1 MKRYSS
7 YVNKTLHVREP
18 AMNGMKRDKT
28 KEELDTPCLLID
40 LDILERNIKQMANSV
55 QTNLRPHI
63 KTHKC
68 PILAKKQLEAGAIG
82 ITCAKIGEAEI
93 MVKAGINDILI
104 ANQIVGKRKIARLL
118 DLASETFVRVIVDN
132 PTNVKELAT
141 AAKAR
146 QMELHILVELD
157 VGQHRCGVQPG
168 EPTLELARKVVES
181 SGLVFDGLEFYE
193 GHVSKISDPDER
205 KCETERNLELAI
217 QMKELIEKS
226 GIPVE
231 IVSSGGTCT
240 YAITGRY
247 PGITEIRPGSYI
259 FMDTKYHRIMPD
271 FDYALIILATVVS
284 TPRTNGAVIDAGSK
298 SMTQDNGIP
307 TILHPEGWRLAWM
320 NEEHGVL
327 ERIDGPPLSLGDK
340 VEIIPSHS
348 CTTVNLYNQF
358 WVIQKGTLKAVWDIS
373 ARGKLQ

>member
-1 MKRYSS
+1 
-7 YVNKTLHVREP
+7 
-18 AMNGMKRDKT
+18 MNEMIHEIT
-28 KEELDTPCLLID
+28 KEEFDTPCLVID
-40 LDILERNIKQMANSV
+40 LDILENNLERMANSV

-93 MVKAGINDILI
+93 MVKFGINDILI

-118 DLASETFVRVIVDN
+118 DLASETFMRVIVDN

-141 AAKAR
+141 AAKAKK
-146 QMELHILVELD
+146 MELHILVELD
-157 VGQHRCGVQPG
+157 VGLNRCGVQPG
-168 EPTLELARKVVES
+168 EPVLELAHKVVES
-181 SGLVFDGLEFYE
+181 RGLVFDGLEFYE
-193 GHVSKISDPDER
+193 GHISKISDPDER
-205 KCETERNLELAI
+205 KRETERSLELAI
-217 QMKELIEKS
+217 HMKELIEKS
-226 GIPVE
+226 GVPVE
-231 IVSSGGTCT
+231 VVSSGGTCT
-240 YAITGRY
+240 YAITGQY
-247 PGITEIRPGSYI
+247 PGITEIRPGSYV
-259 FMDTKYHRIMPD
+259 FMDTKYRRIMPD
-271 FDYALIILATVVS
+271 FDYALIILTTVVS
-284 TPRTNGAVIDAGSK
+284 TPRTNRAVIDAGSK

-327 ERIDGPPLSLGDK
+327 ERIDGVPLSVGDK

-348 CTTVNLYNQF
+348 CTTVNLYDQF